1 MCIKKRSRQRTEPRA
16 DIKCNN
22 IYCLNQ
28 ASLSFQLRCAIRRC
42 ASSSH
47 SHTTRALKHNFF
59 FFYLSFFLSFFLFG
73 IETTKHTQS
82 PHHKY
87 NTKTPTQTHTHIHTR
102 EIRPKEQRDTRTPI
116 TPIVAY
122 RPRLSLSCL
131 RSFSSVQS
139 FSLFIVRSLSFVDLL
154 LTVHTF
160 FLLLFFFVKKFS
172 KMSTQERHRLGLSL
186 AVLVM
191 LNLK

>member
-1 MCIKKRSRQRTEPRA
+1 MQTSSATTSTALIKRHSHSSYAALFAVAQAALTLTLLGLW
-16 DIKCNN
+16 N
-22 IYCLNQ
+22 IT
-28 ASLSFQLRCAIRRC
+28 
-42 ASSSH
+42 SSSFC
-47 SHTTRALKHNFF
+47 FF
-59 FFYLSFFLSFFLFG
+59 LSFFLSFFLAL
-73 IETTKHTQS
+73 KQPHTQS
-82 PHHKY
+82 PHHKD
-87 NTKTPTQTHTHIHTR
+87 NTKTPTQTHTHTHTR